1 MTGKTLEQWGENL
14 SLELD
19 QRKHVQVRGKRLQW
33 LRSKLTGDHWLKQR
47 EITSLEAY
55 LVSIQAK
62 DFCPSFTNE
71 ILLKIR
77 SMIDEINITSKDFK
91 FTTAFRVDMAL
102 TASGHALGKFCKVF
116 P

>member
-1 MTGKTLEQWGENL
+1 M
-14 SLELD
+14 
-19 QRKHVQVRGKRLQW
+19 
-33 LRSKLTGDHWLKQR
+33 TGDHWLKQR

-116 P
+116 PRKHDPVRHFETDMKQKYMQIFKTLYTR